1 MEYQPIRQWSQEDRP
16 REKLL
21 LKGKNALSDA
31 ELIAILLGSGSRG
44 ESAVDLARK
53 ILQSADNKLHELG
66 KMEIKQ
72 LSAFKGIG
80 EAKALTLMAALELGR
95 RRRAEPT
102 PDRLTI
108 TTSRDAYAYAA
119 PWMQDLPHEEFHI
132 ILLNRANQIIGRR
145 QISSGGVSGT
155 VVDVKLIFKEALQ
168 ALASGIIALHNHPS
182 GNLKP
187 SDADIKLTQKIH
199 EGARLLDIR
208 LLDHLIISGDKG
220 YYSFADEAML

>member
-1 MEYQPIRQWSQEDRP
+1 MEYQPIRHWAEEDRP

-21 LKGKNALSDA
+21 QKGKNALSDA

-53 ILQSADNKLHELG
+53 ILQSAGNKLHELG
-66 KMEIKQ
+66 KMEVKQ
-72 LSAFKGIG
+72 LKTFKGMG

-95 RRRAEPT
+95 RRRAESL
-102 PDRLTI
+102 PDRPQI
-108 TTSRDAYAYAA
+108 TASRDVYEYAA
-119 PWMQDLPHEEFHI
+119 PWMQDLPHEEFYV
-132 ILLNRANQIIGRR
+132 ILLNRANKVIGHR

-168 ALASGIIALHNHPS
+168 ALASGIVALHNHPS

-187 SDADIKLTQKIH
+187 SEADIKLTRKIKD
-199 EGARLLDIR
+199 AAKLLDIQ

-220 YYSFADEAML
+220 YYSFADEGML